1 MLKQELRSLF
11 KKYDILIAPTMPILP
26 FKFGEKIDDP
36 IKMFMIDIDT
46 VIANLA
52 GVPAI
57 SVPAGFVMAS
67 HWLANNGKMNSK
79 NRSYSMQPY
88 CSKVIPILIG
98 ALNCDGNEKQD
109 DKEFEHKNRSRNSLS
124 VNWSAE

>member
-46 VIANLA
+46 VANLA

-57 SVPAGFVMAS
+57 TVPAGFAMIFP
-67 HWLANNGKMNSK
+67 LAYK
-79 NRSYSMQPY
+79 
-88 CSKVIPILIG
+88 
-98 ALNCDGNEKQD
+98 
-109 DKEFEHKNRSRNSLS
+109 
-124 VNWSAE
+124 

>member
-46 VIANLA
+46 VIAPCRCACNNSA
-52 GVPAI
+52 G
-57 SVPAGFVMAS
+57 G
-67 HWLANNGKMNSK
+67 L
-79 NRSYSMQPY
+79 Q
-88 CSKVIPILIG
+88 
-98 ALNCDGNEKQD
+98 
-109 DKEFEHKNRSRNSLS
+109 
-124 VNWSAE
+124 

>member
-1 MLKQELRSLF
+1 
-11 KKYDILIAPTMPILP
+11 MPILP

-57 SVPAGFVMAS
+57 TCRRALVMIFP
-67 HWLANNGKMNSK
+67 LAYK
-79 NRSYSMQPY
+79 
-88 CSKVIPILIG
+88 
-98 ALNCDGNEKQD
+98 
-109 DKEFEHKNRSRNSLS
+109 
-124 VNWSAE
+124 